1 MTRQQLEHIIR
12 APGSITDQKVILI
25 LGSQS
30 ILGSADNASE
40 KLLVSIEAD
49 IFPLKDPDKMEL
61 INGSIG
67 EISRFHQT
75 FGYYAHGITPESCP
89 LPLGWDKRLNPIK
102 NENTNGITGLCLNAE
117 DLACTKLA
125 AGRPKDLDFVTEM
138 VATGIVTIG
147 ALAKLSLD
155 LPKTDSRVAAQRSI
169 QVVERRLKFLAIS
182 KSNEP
187 EAPLEGRQRRIDCDE
202 LSL

>member
-1 MTRQQLEHIIR
+1 
-12 APGSITDQKVILI
+12 
-25 LGSQS
+25 
-30 ILGSADNASE
+30 
-40 KLLVSIEAD
+40 LVSIEAD
-49 IFPLKDPDKMEL
+49 IFPLKAPDKMEL

-89 LPLGWDKRLNPIK
+89 LPLGWEKRLNPIK
-102 NENTNGITGLCLNAE
+102 NENTNGITGLCLNVE

-138 VATGIVTIG
+138 VATGIVTISG
-147 ALAKLSLD
+147 LAKLALE
-155 LPKTDSRVAAQRSI
+155 LPGMEFRVAAQRSL
-169 QVVERRLKFLAIS
+169 QVIDHRLKFLDIS
-182 KSNEP
+182 KSKEP
-187 EAPLEGRQRRIDCDE
+187 DSPLDGSPRQIDRDD